1 MTKGRELKATRK
13 LYVSFALWAVSSV
26 LVERQL
32 CKLDVKGSI
41 PLRSTIS
48 RDSLMVRYWAHNP
61 GTDNACASSTLAP
74 ARL

>member
-32 CKLDVKGSI
+32 CKLDVKGSN
-41 PLRSTIS
+41 PLRSTKVCPRQKRVAQAMKGES
-48 RDSLMVRYWAHNP
+48 PSGDRLHNFIA
-61 GTDNACASSTLAP
+61 G
-74 ARL
+74 